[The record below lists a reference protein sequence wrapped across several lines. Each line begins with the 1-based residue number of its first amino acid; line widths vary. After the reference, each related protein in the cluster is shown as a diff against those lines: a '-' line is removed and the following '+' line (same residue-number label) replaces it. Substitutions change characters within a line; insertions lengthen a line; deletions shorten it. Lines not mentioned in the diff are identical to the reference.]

1 LKKGILFSF
10 ASMVEKLKAASLRDI
25 TLKQLRVLAAV
36 AKSGKITGAASA
48 LGVTPP
54 AVTLQLQQLERSVNL
69 PLFDRSHVGLRPT
82 DAGVYMLDVAARIT
96 STLEECSEGL
106 RELQGLGR
114 GRVSIGVVSTTKY
127 FAPLALAEFA
137 RSHPGVE
144 LELLVANRDETIAT
158 LTSFRLDM
166 AIMGRP
172 PQTAIELEQ
181 QVMGDHPHVIIAAP
195 SHRLASKRQVTLSA
209 LIHDKFLLRE
219 PGSGTR
225 ILTDQL
231 FAKAG
236 LAPSFGMEFGSNETI
251 KQAVMAGL
259 GIAFISGHTVAAEVE
274 QERLVVL
281 PVKGLP
287 LVRKWYVIRAKAK
300 HLLPAGVALWDFL
313 VKEGASFLPD
323 PAPLLMRRRPKSS
336 AQQV

>member
-1 LKKGILFSF
+1 
-10 ASMVEKLKAASLRDI
+10 MVEKLKAALLRDV

-36 AKSGKITGAASA
+36 AKTGKITGAASA

-54 AVTLQLQQLERSVNL
+54 AVTLQLQQLERSVSL

-82 DAGVYMLDVAARIT
+82 DAGIYMLDVAERIA
-96 STLEECSEGL
+96 STLEECGEGL
-106 RELQGLGR
+106 RQLQGLGR

-144 LELLVANRDETIAT
+144 LELLVDNRDEIIAT
-158 LTSFRLDM
+158 LISFKIDM

-172 PQTAIELEQ
+172 PETTIELEQ
-181 QVMGDHPHVIIAAP
+181 QVMGEHPHVIIAPP
-195 SHRLASKRQVTLSA
+195 SHPLAGKRQIVLRS

-219 PGSGTR
+219 SGSGTR

-236 LAPSFGMEFGSNETI
+236 LAPSFAMEFGSNETI

-259 GIAFISGHTVAAEVE
+259 GIAFISAHTVAAEVE
-274 QERLVVL
+274 QGRLAVL
-281 PVKGLP
+281 RVKGLP

-300 HLLPAGVALWDFL
+300 HLLPAGTALWEFL
-313 VKEGASFLPD
+313 VKDGANFLPD
-323 PAPLLMRRRPKSS
+323 AGPLLARKELSVARLRR
-336 AQQV
+336 